1 MSVADIVNETFLT
14 VPNWVFTQPEV
25 WTIESPGNLYVN
37 SKAVHDNNNA
47 IIGLNESKQ
56 ITFEFKLIFGD
67 YGEIYYRNSGIDVY
81 LVCGNATYCC
91 FFHIGRTPIPY
102 SGEDYYGAF
111 IYDNTFQEMQINE
124 GVDYGVEVK
133 WRLEIDDEAGTTSV
147 YKNDVLLGKY
157 NIMSNVF
164 SFSNMLLMQI
174 KDVDLTFTAPFLVGS
189 GLWSE
194 GGGEEPVGN
203 KKFKSVKMEEVV
215 FKNVGMGNIKGL

>member
-1 MSVADIVNETFLT
+1 
-14 VPNWVFTQPEV
+14 
-25 WTIESPGNLYVN
+25 
-37 SKAVHDNNNA
+37 
-47 IIGLNESKQ
+47 
-56 ITFEFKLIFGD
+56 
-67 YGEIYYRNSGIDVY
+67 
-81 LVCGNATYCC
+81 
-91 FFHIGRTPIPY
+91 
-102 SGEDYYGAF
+102 
-111 IYDNTFQEMQINE
+111 MQINE

-215 FKNVGMGNIKGL
+215 FKNVGMGNIKGV